1 MAGPGGALG
10 LHQVMSPKPAP
21 AKMEPKMQRRK
32 ATPKEL
38 EQGQREIEEAQRR
51 LDQQGKDEVALE
63 DGKVERDSKEAE
75 TPIPPEENMERVK
88 AITEGPQSSKAASP
102 EEIRPLKNAPEEPG
116 ATKETKVAVAAEGVL
131 PSPQSAPFQRTSKA
145 AASDLKTP
153 EKKDE
158 EGQHGVG
165 SVEKSVA
172 PQSDPKMSEPPHMST
187 PMTPLFDENQV
198 RRFQELYAQAPWLFP
213 QNVPQAPLSLMRP
226 GQFLPPVQRPLF
238 LEQDERRMHEEG
250 RVGSSGFHGHGHD
263 RSMDVDRENR
273 ELRRNLEK
281 VLRENQ
287 LLRERVDALEFQ
299 KLDEDQRFATP
310 NGSDGQLER
319 PPKRRLIDPQKAQ
332 GRQKRLPTHTG
343 RLSV

>member
-1 MAGPGGALG
+1 M
-10 LHQVMSPKPAP
+10 
-21 AKMEPKMQRRK
+21 
-32 ATPKEL
+32 
-38 EQGQREIEEAQRR
+38 R
-51 LDQQGKDEVALE
+51 L
-63 DGKVERDSKEAE
+63 
-75 TPIPPEENMERVK
+75 
-88 AITEGPQSSKAASP
+88 
-102 EEIRPLKNAPEEPG
+102 EPG

-187 PMTPLFDENQV
+187 PMTPLFDENQL
-198 RRFQELYAQAPWLFP
+198 RRFQELYAQAPWLYP
-213 QNVPQAPLSLMRP
+213 QHVPHAPLSLMPP

-310 NGSDGQLER
+310 NGFDGQLER
-319 PPKRRLIDPQKAQ
+319 PPKKEADRPPKRPREAEEAFNSGSGKEAERLKVLKDQ
-332 GRQKRLPTHTG
+332 GRLQTPTKVKRRQLAIH
-343 RLSV
+343 RLRSRKSHWKLWH